1 MVPMKSRVIYTFLIL
16 TTFSAQLC
24 SAGRFDF
31 SNFSSDKQTITDE
44 DINRFSADMDKNFN
58 NLFNGEGE
66 KNAILEVLSDIMEVE
81 NPISKVTFGGY
92 NVEKSFNNKLAYERA
107 LLRQQMEA
115 VRQARRTK

>member
-1 MVPMKSRVIYTFLIL
+1 MFPMKSRVIYTLLIL

-31 SNFSSDKQTITDE
+31 SNFSRNGQTITDG
-44 DINRFSADMDKNFN
+44 DINRLSGGMDNNFN

-66 KNAILEVLSDIMEVE
+66 KNAILGVLSDIMGNGDSISKEE
-81 NPISKVTFGGY
+81 FGRNPIQRL
-92 NVEKSFNNKLAYERA
+92 FNNKLAYERA